1 MMNGLIIID
10 IPGSIITFCG
20 KAKNISWITGSQT
33 DSRLWM
39 NVGTIVIV
47 NGPWK
52 FRGYNGNFSNIG
64 IIISVQG
71 DWALIDFGRESA
83 TLIKGSFRILE

>member
-10 IPGSIITFCG
+10 TLRSIITFYG
-20 KAKNISWITGSQT
+20 KAKNTSWITGSQT

-52 FRGYNGNFSNIG
+52 FKSYCGDFSNVG
-64 IIISVQG
+64 IIISMQG
-71 DWALIDFGRESA
+71 DWALID
-83 TLIKGSFRILE
+83 